1 MAKKTEPAPR
11 DAASKDVLGMEG
23 RDPTAES
30 GDGRSPTAESGEARA
45 EAPICPYCAVP
56 CKANRTE
63 PLFTRYYCPT
73 VGCTYSQKVVRPE
86 WQKRLS
92 RQRQKEE
99 AKTDFSARD

>member
-1 MAKKTEPAPR
+1 MPRMAKKTEAAPR
-11 DAASKDVLGMEG
+11 DAAAKDVLGMEG
-23 RDPTAES
+23 GDPTV
-30 GDGRSPTAESGEARA
+30 TNGEARA

-73 VGCTYSQKVVRPE
+73 AGCTYSQKVVRPE